1 MALYQSLGRLVT
13 LMFGDAYYAPLNDT
27 LDRVAGYPVTP
38 VSQISLG
45 TPAAADTNFIFESA
59 NIADGSTTALTLA
72 NTTLDV
78 PRNIQAV
85 AQAAS
90 SSDAV
95 LNIVGTDLY
104 GNTITESLTLNN
116 DTVVQTAQAFKTVT
130 SITPAGGSGKGATAL
145 TIGTGNKLGLP
156 VKLNKRSDLLQAWHG
171 STLDGGGLTVVVGST
186 SANADDRGTIEFT
199 NALDGSEIVV
209 WMKVDPTSTLTMVG
223 R

>member
-1 MALYQSLGRLVT
+1 
-13 LMFGDAYYAPLNDT
+13 MFGDAYYAPLNDT
-27 LDRVAGYPVTP
+27 FDRVAGYPITP
-38 VSQISLG
+38 IVQISLG
-45 TPAAADTNFIFESA
+45 TPAAADTTFIFESA

-72 NTTLDV
+72 HTTLDV

-116 DTVVQTAQAFKTVT
+116 NTVVQTAQAFKTVT
-130 SITPAGGSGKGATAL
+130 SITPAGGAGKGATAL
-145 TIGTGNKLGLP
+145 IIGTGNKLGLP

-186 SANADDRGTIEFT
+186 STNADDRGTIAFS
-199 NALDGSEIVV
+199 NALGGSEIVV